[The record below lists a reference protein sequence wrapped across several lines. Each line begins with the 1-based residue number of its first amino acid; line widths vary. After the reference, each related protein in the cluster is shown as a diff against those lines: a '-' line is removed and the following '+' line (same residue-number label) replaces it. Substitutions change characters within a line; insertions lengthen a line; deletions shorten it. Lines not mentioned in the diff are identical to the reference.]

1 MTQKKWFLVV
11 EASSFSW
18 LKNSTQVSNSRW
30 YHPILHIFQ
39 APFATKPYLSC
50 LGSTGILIHWAFK
63 SAQKHVHMV
72 KGHPDIIHPD
82 FFGLQ
87 ELQTPPC
94 IWRECLTKMLGYFGR
109 MCPASGSPNQV
120 ASWALTGKYFRS
132 FSNFT
137 LPYHPTAG
145 WLTSC
150 NFTKETSAMY
160 IPPLNHWNSQ
170 EKLIRK
176 TL

>member
-1 MTQKKWFLVV
+1 MVSERFLVV
-11 EASSFSW
+11 EASSFSC
-18 LKNSTQVSNSRW
+18 LKNSTQESNSRW
-30 YHPILHIFQ
+30 YHPKLLIFQ

-72 KGHPDIIHPD
+72 KGHPESTLTFLD
-82 FFGLQ
+82 FKNFRLLRVYEGNVSLK
-87 ELQTPPC
+87 C
-94 IWRECLTKMLGYFGR
+94 WVILGGCFLLLGH
-109 MCPASGSPNQV
+109 PNQV
-120 ASWALTGKYFRS
+120 ASWAL
-132 FSNFT
+132 
-137 LPYHPTAG
+137 G

-150 NFTKETSAMY
+150 TFTKETSAMY

-170 EKLIRK
+170 EKLIRN